1 MEQVQELKQGRV
13 LRNKKQRM
21 NSTNPF
27 VNPTVLLN
35 VFELNSVLNL
45 DPTHTTTLRNKFATD
60 LTGRFRKLKADIK
73 TSITTND
80 CFGLRTD
87 RPFGLVGLA
96 TIPNRAFAFETDAKK
111 VDGFMNWLNA
121 EVDKGVLEV
130 HYSQEGRRIVG
141 HSNWSKVYIDSSY
154 KKGMARA
161 GTEMSKAGLIDPS
174 KYPAQPMFSMEAMF
188 NRPIHAD
195 RCFIEPKIKVYTSKG
210 QKKIKDIK
218 VGDLVLTHKGR
229 FRKVRKLIFTP
240 KQKPDVVKVS
250 LGFEGKSGREKAKLS
265 LTATKGHPF
274 LTNKGWKTIEE
285 LKIGDEIR
293 YLASRCE
300 SCGKLIPY
308 WRRFCSLSCIGM
320 LGAKKAGWTGNPEKR
335 KKLDS
340 KISATK
346 RRHFKDG
353 TLDRFAMTK
362 AANEKTRQLSKEGK
376 NGFQKLTNLQKDEL
390 QRKAHE
396 GKLHAIEKGEFGF
409 QNEKIRK
416 KAIANGK
423 IVIANKIVEGEWG
436 FQRPVTRKKAIENAR
451 DAIRKFI
458 SNGGKWGF
466 QRKDVMEKTIASSRT
481 PKARERRS
489 EYMTNN
495 CPMKRPEIASKQGAS
510 LKEFYYQ
517 HPEKHPR
524 HIVSQKGYMT
534 SIERKIKDFLDGAG
548 IEYKQEYPIRVSPN
562 DGRKRVYWADFAL
575 PELGIVIEAD
585 GEYWHKDKEKDQI
598 RQQRIE
604 NEGWEFIRFTGSD
617 IDYHFDAVKD
627 EISRIAS
634 NHSGD
639 YEFLDLKVIDLQ
651 SWRIQHPKTLYNLSV
666 EEDESY
672 VVNGFVVHN
681 CGLLYTR
688 TFNELKG
695 ITEAMDQQIS
705 RALAEGMAQG
715 LGPAKIARNLT
726 DRVDKIGIT
735 RARTMARTE
744 IIRAHHLATINT
756 YREAQIEG
764 VRVKAEW
771 STAGFG
777 VCPSCAEMEGKI
789 FTLNEIEGM
798 IPLHPS
804 CRCCA
809 LPAGVGERK
818 APSEP
823 KSSEY
828 YERKLEETQAKIDK
842 LNKQTA
848 TIEKQLLREDRARIA
863 ARKREGK
870 AIAAKRLPPKPIPKP
885 VGKN

>member
-195 RCFIEPKIKVYTSKG
+195 RV
-210 QKKIKDIK
+210 
-218 VGDLVLTHKGR
+218 
-229 FRKVRKLIFTP
+229 
-240 KQKPDVVKVS
+240 
-250 LGFEGKSGREKAKLS
+250 
-265 LTATKGHPF
+265 
-274 LTNKGWKTIEE
+274 
-285 LKIGDEIR
+285 
-293 YLASRCE
+293 
-300 SCGKLIPY
+300 
-308 WRRFCSLSCIGM
+308 
-320 LGAKKAGWTGNPEKR
+320 
-335 KKLDS
+335 
-340 KISATK
+340 
-346 RRHFKDG
+346 
-353 TLDRFAMTK
+353 
-362 AANEKTRQLSKEGK
+362 
-376 NGFQKLTNLQKDEL
+376 
-390 QRKAHE
+390 
-396 GKLHAIEKGEFGF
+396 
-409 QNEKIRK
+409 
-416 KAIANGK
+416 
-423 IVIANKIVEGEWG
+423 
-436 FQRPVTRKKAIENAR
+436 
-451 DAIRKFI
+451 
-458 SNGGKWGF
+458 
-466 QRKDVMEKTIASSRT
+466 
-481 PKARERRS
+481 
-489 EYMTNN
+489 
-495 CPMKRPEIASKQGAS
+495 
-510 LKEFYYQ
+510 
-517 HPEKHPR
+517 
-524 HIVSQKGYMT
+524 
-534 SIERKIKDFLDGAG
+534 
-548 IEYKQEYPIRVSPN
+548 
-562 DGRKRVYWADFAL
+562 
-575 PELGIVIEAD
+575 
-585 GEYWHKDKEKDQI
+585 
-598 RQQRIE
+598 
-604 NEGWEFIRFTGSD
+604 
-617 IDYHFDAVKD
+617 
-627 EISRIAS
+627 
-634 NHSGD
+634 
-639 YEFLDLKVIDLQ
+639 
-651 SWRIQHPKTLYNLSV
+651 
-666 EEDESY
+666 
-672 VVNGFVVHN
+672 
-681 CGLLYTR
+681 GLLYTR